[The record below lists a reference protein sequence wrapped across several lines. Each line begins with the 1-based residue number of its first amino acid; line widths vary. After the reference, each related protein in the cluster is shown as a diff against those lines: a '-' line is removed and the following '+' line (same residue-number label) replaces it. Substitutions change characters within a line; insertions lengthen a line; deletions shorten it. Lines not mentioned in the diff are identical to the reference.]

1 MKRVIIVVV
10 VIGVVVVGGYFIWK
24 GSDNRG
30 ASRDAAGLEKS
41 ARWRVEDIAKGDWKR
56 AYDSMQLKCRAK
68 VTYDQFKADAQA
80 SVDRA
85 KAAGFDISR
94 LRLDSAQV
102 MMASSTVGEVRET
115 RSIDGVPFG
124 ESSTSIWNYEGGRR
138 GGSWYTLDCGI
149 GV

>member
-68 VTYDQFKADAQA
+68 
-80 SVDRA
+80 
-85 KAAGFDISR
+85 AAGFDISR

-149 GV
+149 GL